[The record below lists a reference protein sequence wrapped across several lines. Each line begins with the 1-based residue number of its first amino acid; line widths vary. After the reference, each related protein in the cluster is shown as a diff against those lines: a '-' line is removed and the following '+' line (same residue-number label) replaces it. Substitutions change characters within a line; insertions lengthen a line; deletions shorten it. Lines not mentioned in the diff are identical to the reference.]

1 MRSGAMEGPRTLHT
15 MIPSYTGTFN
25 NGTRNW
31 EVDIDSATGQMS
43 FGWQVGGNN
52 TIVYETY
59 FDLDGYSMDDLTFFP
74 LDANVQEP
82 GIYSASLVTPS
93 NMLIMDIMCTERLPL
108 ATLENMLLQTNYNYN
123 NAPGMP
129 GSTVEWSEIT
139 FGTLKT
145 LGSSL
150 IATGSTGV
158 VPYIVQS
165 ESAFGSGHP
174 VVAHKLWCYRFV
186 YCAGSA
192 NTDRM
197 TIPACRFLLTGEVSK
212 EKDLVYI
219 NRLKNSYEVQ
229 GAV

>member
-1 MRSGAMEGPRTLHT
+1 MRAGTLEGPRQLHT

-43 FGWQVGGNN
+43 FGWVVGGNN
-52 TIVYETY
+52 SIVYETY
-59 FDLDGYSMDDLTFFP
+59 FDLDGYTMDDLTFFP
-74 LDANVQEP
+74 IDAGVQDP
-82 GIYSASLVTPS
+82 GIYSASLQSPS
-93 NMLIMDIMCTERLPL
+93 NLMIMDIMSSERLP
-108 ATLENMLLQTNYNYN
+108 ANTLENMLTITNYNYN

-129 GSTVEWSEIT
+129 GSSVEWSELV
-139 FGTLKT
+139 FGNLKT

-150 IATGSTGV
+150 IATGSTGL

-165 ESAFGSGHP
+165 ESAFGSGSP
-174 VVAHKLWCYRFV
+174 VVAHKLWVYRFV

-197 TIPACRFLLTGEVSK
+197 TIPATRFLISGEVSK
-212 EKDLVYI
+212 EKDLIYI
-219 NRLKNSYEVQ
+219 NRLKNTYETQ